1 MNDYFLNHS
10 IGELIINQ
18 THAILSDS
26 NSLNFHR
33 SLEFYQ
39 ESPLINLE
47 NLSNKLGVSKLFV
60 KDESNRFELNS
71 FKVLGAS

>member
-26 NSLNFHR
+26 NSLNFHH
-33 SLEFYQ
+33 SLDCYQ
-39 ESPLINLE
+39 ESKSLNLE
-47 NLSNKLGVSKLFV
+47 NLSNKLSI
-60 KDESNRFELNS
+60 SNLCQRP
-71 FKVLGAS
+71 V